1 MSVFRGVRKERFHCT
16 FIFSRHKILYT
27 KFPLPK
33 AKKKNVIY
41 DYENYARFKCRILH
55 VPNLIAELRAPE
67 ARARSP
73 IAERIW
79 ETHESEKFWFGYDV
93 TSLHPTVRP
102 SVSNPTMLMR
112 PYLFGGKLRGEMR
125 LQQKC

>member
-1 MSVFRGVRKERFHCT
+1 MSVRRGSTVLLFSADTRFCT
-16 FIFSRHKILYT
+16 RNFHFLKQ
-27 KFPLPK
+27 
-33 AKKKNVIY
+33 KKNVIY

-55 VPNLIAELRAPE
+55 VPNLIAELRAPA

-73 IAERIW
+73 IAKRIW

-112 PYLFGGKLRGEMR
+112 SYLFGGKLRGEMR